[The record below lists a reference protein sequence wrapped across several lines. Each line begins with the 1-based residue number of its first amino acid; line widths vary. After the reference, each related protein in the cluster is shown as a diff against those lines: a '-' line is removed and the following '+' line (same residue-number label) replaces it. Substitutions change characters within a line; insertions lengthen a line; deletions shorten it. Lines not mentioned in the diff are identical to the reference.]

1 MITPAEVVDEEKDEG
16 DVTMGVTGVSLGV
29 AEVNLGVMGTSLGVM
44 GATGRSDVFSVLTVV
59 TLVVEEEEEEE
70 EEVEEEEHGVITAD
84 GEDNRI
90 SYKNIL

>member
-70 EEVEEEEHGVITAD
+70 EVEEEEHGVITAD